1 MAFFVL
7 SPNLVFVIL
16 KTVIDK
22 LYVQKLEDVPSVH
35 TKRLPLVVGPCFKKE
50 IHKRNILTE
59 YLCLRTLVTL
69 ASTDVRTSTQIHK
82 ENITNQL

>member
-35 TKRLPLVVGPCFKKE
+35 TKRLPLVVGHCFKKKFTNE
-50 IHKRNILTE
+50 IF
-59 YLCLRTLVTL
+59 
-69 ASTDVRTSTQIHK
+69 
-82 ENITNQL
+82 